1 MPDVNNNAQ
10 SSNEQVNEE
19 VNEFNFEELT
29 PEELAEKAKLFKK
42 QADERLE
49 ALKRI
54 QKAQEKKSEIKT
66 DNIEELISKKAEEIF
81 EKKQAES
88 AKDTISEVLSSLS
101 EDEEEQKQILD
112 TYENV
117 LKHTG
122 LTKSAIKSDLERALA
137 LVNAEKLKT
146 KTKEE
151 LEREEKKKSAEKAT
165 SNPSHSATRKPPKA
179 NKAHTPEEENFL
191 NDIDAFIS
199 RRYNS

>member
-1 MPDVNNNAQ
+1 MPDENKAQ
-10 SSNEQVNEE
+10 TSNEQVNEE
-19 VNEFNFEELT
+19 VKEVNFEELT
-29 PEELAEKAKLFKK
+29 PEELADKAKLFKK

-54 QKAQEKKSEIKT
+54 QKAQETKKEFKGE
-66 DNIEELISKKAEEIF
+66 NIDELISKKAEEIF

-122 LTKSAIKSDLERALA
+122 LTKSAIKGDLEKALA
-137 LVNAEKLKT
+137 LVNAEKLRT

-151 LEREEKKKSAEKAT
+151 IEREEKRKSAEKAT
-165 SNPSHSATRKPPKA
+165 SNPSHSSTRKPPTA
-179 NKAHTPEEENFL
+179 NKTYTSEEQSFL
-191 NDIDAFIS
+191 DSIDRIVEQ
-199 RRYNS
+199 RYNS